1 MTDDSQIFAFEHD
14 FAGTLHCI
22 PMIVRFKLD
31 LCGVKLSLRQWNRF
45 ERREREQLIFRP
57 CDAAHQ
63 IAAYRA
69 YLVML
74 ISVRAGEQAVD
85 LPVEV
90 DPEWEACANVPGLV
104 KAKAA
109 SLGLPAPAQP
119 SWAALTPLQR
129 FTLLKLSRGGHD
141 NENFTPALREFG
153 LLNPVGVPTSIETG
167 SLKVELR

>member
-1 MTDDSQIFAFEHD
+1 MTDNSQIFEFERD

-31 LCGVKLSLRQWNRF
+31 LCGVKLSLRQWSRF
-45 ERREREQLIFRP
+45 ERQEREQLILRP
-57 CDAAHQ
+57 CHAARE
-63 IAAYRA
+63 IPSYRA

-85 LPVEV
+85 LPI
-90 DPEWEACANVPGLV
+90 DANPEWEACANVPGSV

-129 FTLLKLSRGGHD
+129 FTLLKLTREGHD
-141 NENFTPALREFG
+141 NENFEPALREFG
-153 LLNPVGVPTSIETG
+153 LLAPEMRPARPVDQLIQ
-167 SLKVELR
+167 